1 MGFNSGFKGL
11 ITMRVLCPRTSSL
24 ALNRSASNTSTG
36 TDSLTLTQAYP
47 SGYVQ
52 HLQAISSISLTSL

>member
-1 MGFNSGFKGL
+1 
-11 ITMRVLCPRTSSL
+11 MRVLCPRTSSL